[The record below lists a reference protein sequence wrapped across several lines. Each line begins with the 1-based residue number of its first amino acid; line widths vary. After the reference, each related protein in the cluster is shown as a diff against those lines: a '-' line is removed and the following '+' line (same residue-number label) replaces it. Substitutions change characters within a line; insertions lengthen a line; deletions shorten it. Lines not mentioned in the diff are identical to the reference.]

1 LRKIKWLNSRLKLA
15 LTLMSGTSKMF
26 TVLLLVQIGLLDPV
40 HQQA

>member
-1 LRKIKWLNSRLKLA
+1 
-15 LTLMSGTSKMF
+15 MSGTSKMF